1 MKFFPCM
8 ALLGYV
14 AFASD
19 FGRGHAGRP
28 GHPFP
33 WISPPRAKDGENGN
47 RYQPDGEDG
56 QDGEPGGEP
65 GQAGGKGGKGGN
77 GGIGLAKVANSR
89 QADRQENADNHDDDQ
104 QLDEREGANRA
115 ARGFGATGRRRGISP
130 PGQTN

>member
-77 GGIGLAKVANSR
+77 GGKGGSGGGGGSKGG
-89 QADRQENADNHDDDQ
+89 DG
-104 QLDEREGANRA
+104 GA
-115 ARGFGATGRRRGISP
+115 GGKGGD
-130 PGQTN
+130 GE